1 MPRMTDEPD
10 PLISATLE
18 VKERNP
24 HLTAEEIAAATATA
38 GAALLSAP
46 PSVDAIARIA
56 QALHDR

>member
-1 MPRMTDEPD
+1 MTDEPD
-10 PLISATLE
+10 PLITAALE

-24 HLTAEEIAAATATA
+24 HLTAEEIAAAAA

>member
-1 MPRMTDEPD
+1 MTDEPD

-24 HLTAEEIAAATATA
+24 HLTAEEIAAAAA
-38 GAALLSAP
+38 GAALLAAP
-46 PSVDAIARIA
+46 PSVDAITRIA